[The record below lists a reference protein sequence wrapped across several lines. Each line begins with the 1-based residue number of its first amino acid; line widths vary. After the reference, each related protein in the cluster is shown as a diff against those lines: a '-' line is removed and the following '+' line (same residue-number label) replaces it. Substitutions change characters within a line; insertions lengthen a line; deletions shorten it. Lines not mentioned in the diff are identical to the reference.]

1 MPHEVQ
7 QHLLGKG
14 FLEGQ
19 SGGLI
24 VVSLSVWDP
33 REGGWC
39 QPRTRSPRSGCTD
52 SLPSMPISFQVMWA
66 LGRPQV
72 QAGDGEWGVLQ
83 ASWIPSGPSAQAS
96 VPEERR
102 GCAPSSLGLQGPW
115 ALCRIHMEPWWEKW
129 ASTKCPS

>member
-1 MPHEVQ
+1 MPHKVQ

-14 FLEGQ
+14 FPEGQ
-19 SGGLI
+19 RGDLI

-66 LGRPQV
+66 LGCPQV
-72 QAGDGEWGVLQ
+72 QAGDGELVGGATSLLDPQWPQPSSICARGEAGLHSQ
-83 ASWIPSGPSAQAS
+83 LCGASGP
-96 VPEERR
+96 
-102 GCAPSSLGLQGPW
+102 LGYL
-115 ALCRIHMEPWWEKW
+115 
-129 ASTKCPS
+129 